1 MGFFLIG
8 TLWFWIL
15 FGVASCLIIFFLED
29 SLRYSRDN
37 GGGTKSTFV
46 ILAALV
52 LYYFLGSR
60 QDVIDLFTFVKDHPF
75 LTLARIG
82 MYIGIGVV
90 WSFFKWFFYLTNIK
104 EKLLAKYKD
113 IGKNLSEVSEYEIPS
128 ARYNKSRIITWMS
141 YWPFSALWT
150 LINEPFKK
158 TFKFIYSK
166 IEGLFQAM
174 SDRIFKDFKKPNQ

>member
-1 MGFFLIG
+1 MGIFLIG

-29 SLRYSRDN
+29 ALRYNRDI
-37 GGGTKSTFV
+37 GGGTKSTLV
-46 ILAALV
+46 ILAVLI

-60 QDVIDLFTFVKDHPF
+60 EDIFNLLTFVKDHPF
-75 LTLARIG
+75 LTLSRIG
-82 MYIGIGVV
+82 MYIGVGVI

-104 EKLLAKYKD
+104 EKLLSKYNNDLTK
-113 IGKNLSEVSEYEIPS
+113 IYEYEIP
-128 ARYNKSRIITWMS
+128 AAADNKSRIITWMS

-150 LINEPFKK
+150 LINEPFRK

-166 IEGLFQAM
+166 IEGIFQAM
-174 SDRIFKDFKKPNQ
+174 SDRIFKDFKPTKPN

>member
-29 SLRYSRDN
+29 ALRYNRDI
-37 GGGTKSTFV
+37 GGGTKSTLV
-46 ILAALV
+46 ILGALT

-75 LTLARIG
+75 LTLGRIG
-82 MYIGIGVV
+82 IYIGVGVV
-90 WSFFKWFFYLTNIK
+90 WSFFKWYFYLTNVK
-104 EKLLAKYKD
+104 EKLLYKYNND
-113 IGKNLSEVSEYEIPS
+113 LSKVYDYEIPVAS
-128 ARYNKSRIITWMS
+128 SNKSRIITWMS

-166 IEGLFQAM
+166 IEGIFQAM
-174 SDRIFKDFKKPNQ
+174 SDRIFKDFKKPNQQ